1 MISTCASTAT
11 RRRRRVT
18 RVLRQSRA
26 LCEKPR
32 FLLPPVPSFLCY
44 HCPHKSV
51 QESGRREGGRHGGAI
66 SRVGTAETEP
76 VEAVSSGGGRQR
88 PRLLYHGA
96 PAPAVRVQRL
106 HAADGPAGAGDTV
119 RGPSRP
125 RHYRAGASGN
135 ERFRPAGADQK
146 EPPNRGPA
154 RPCPDVGEQLPDRTA
169 LRAGWVHGLS
179 EKTRPC
185 RRALPGRPVR

>member
-96 PAPAVRVQRL
+96 PAPAYWGFSLVACIRFSSQPGSGKASVL
-106 HAADGPAGAGDTV
+106 
-119 RGPSRP
+119 SR
-125 RHYRAGASGN
+125 ASH
-135 ERFRPAGADQK
+135 
-146 EPPNRGPA
+146 
-154 RPCPDVGEQLPDRTA
+154 CPQA
-169 LRAGWVHGLS
+169 
-179 EKTRPC
+179 
-185 RRALPGRPVR
+185 RRAPMLFARAKPWLV